1 MSEENRSTEAVFT
14 EKEFWETV
22 DSKLTTKDEVRIVN
36 LTLRV
41 GDTIE
46 VIIGRN
52 EKIRGR
58 FRGWSTKLFA
68 MQLETEDSD
77 VVIPYK
83 YIKMIRKLR

>member
-1 MSEENRSTEAVFT
+1 MSEQSQSSKPVFN

-22 DSKLTTKDEVRIVN
+22 DSELTTKNEVRIVN
-36 LTLRV
+36 LTLRS
-41 GDTIE
+41 GDVVEI
-46 VIIGRN
+46 IIGRN
-52 EKIRGR
+52 EKIRGI
-58 FRGWSTKLFA
+58 FKGWSTKLFA